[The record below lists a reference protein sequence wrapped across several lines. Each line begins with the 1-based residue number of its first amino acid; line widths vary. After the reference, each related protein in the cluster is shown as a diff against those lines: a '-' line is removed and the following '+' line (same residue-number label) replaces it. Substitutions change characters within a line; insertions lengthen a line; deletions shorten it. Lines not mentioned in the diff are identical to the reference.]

1 MWGKVWAVEKELR
14 NFSLDRMKLKNE
26 MVGDGQ
32 RKTSDLHL
40 KILLVFYKEQT
51 VDGGEETPESVV

>member
-1 MWGKVWAVEKELR
+1 
-14 NFSLDRMKLKNE
+14 

>member
-1 MWGKVWAVEKELR
+1 
-14 NFSLDRMKLKNE
+14 

-32 RKTSDLHL
+32 RKTTSNLHL

-51 VDGGEETPESVV
+51 VDGG